1 MYDHSAG
8 HLGDGPLSA
17 AELAELRLRFDLVG
31 AVGRGELEA
40 FFQPQ
45 WDVPTQQLVAFES
58 LCRWDHP
65 QLGMV
70 SPTRFISM
78 AEDMG
83 TIHAIGIFMVD
94 EACSFAA
101 RLQQVGKPL
110 DVSIN
115 MSVAQFASD
124 YATDHLIDV
133 IADRSLDASRI
144 TVEVTESLEITEL
157 DSVVTRLNRLR
168 AAGIGVSIDDFG
180 AGYASRAQVVSLPA
194 TEVKVDRSI
203 VQSEPDEARELIR
216 ELVTLASEQ
225 SLRTVA
231 EGVETAEQLSLIS
244 DEGCDRVQGFF
255 LGRPAPRLELE
266 LSLAS

>member
-8 HLGDGPLSA
+8 HLGNGPLSA
-17 AELAELRLRFDLVG
+17 ADLAELRLRFDLVG

-40 FFQPQ
+40 YYQPQ
-45 WDVPTQQLVAFES
+45 WDAATNELVAFEA

-65 QLGMV
+65 RLGMV
-70 SPTRFISM
+70 SPTQFISM

-83 TIHAIGIFMVD
+83 TIHAIGVFMVD

-101 RLQQVGKPL
+101 RLHQLGKEL

-133 IADRSLDASRI
+133 IADRSLDASHI
-144 TVEVTESLEITEL
+144 TVEVTETLEITDL
-157 DSVVTRLNRLR
+157 DPVVERLARLR
-168 AAGIGVSIDDFG
+168 ESGVGVSIDDFG

-203 VQSEPDEARELIR
+203 VQSDPDEARETIR
-216 ELVTLASEQ
+216 ELVKLASEQ

-231 EGVETAEQLSLIS
+231 EGVETAEQLSMIR
-244 DEGCDRVQGFF
+244 DEGCDRVQGFY
-255 LGRPAPRLELE
+255 LGRPAPRKELE
-266 LSLAS
+266 LGLAS